1 MESFFGFEVVL
12 DIVLFAEEIIEI
24 LYVVFYIILHVIL
37 LGSTV
42 TWRWLS
48 SPFVF
53 LPYIDIKPSF
63 LLTFYL

>member
-1 MESFFGFEVVL
+1 
-12 DIVLFAEEIIEI
+12 LFAEEIIEI